1 METVWLRYLL
11 ISVQR
16 AAERC
21 QRAAERW
28 TSGEPCIHLGRTTVE
43 NQSAYVVFRLGTQ
56 SAATSEH
63 VTFDESSF
71 PNRKESVVDLDVGDS
86 SDLAGM
92 NSSSSAASVPRPN
105 SR

>member
-1 METVWLRYLL
+1 M
-11 ISVQR
+11 
-16 AAERC
+16 
-21 QRAAERW
+21 
-28 TSGEPCIHLGRTTVE
+28 E

-92 NSSSSAASVPRPN
+92 NSSSSAASDSPSQQSVKLPSFPRIDLSNVSDGDILRPL
-105 SR
+105 SQRVKI